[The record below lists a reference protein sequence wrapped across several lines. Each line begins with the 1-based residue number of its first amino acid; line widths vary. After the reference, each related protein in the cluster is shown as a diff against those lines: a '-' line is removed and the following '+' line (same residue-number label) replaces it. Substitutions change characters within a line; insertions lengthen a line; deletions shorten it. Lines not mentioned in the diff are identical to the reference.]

1 MYNKKNKVGLS
12 ENSLE
17 QLMQETYN
25 DILEEKN
32 KALSA
37 YKRYQRDIED
47 NSDIAMVGKIA
58 NDLLKIV
65 DSAIDKKIRLIKIQA
80 DILYRNHK
88 LKGSSDESE
97 NIVITEEDKK
107 WAEELL
113 KKQSDDFNTKEYE

>member
-47 NSDIAMVGKIA
+47 NSDIAMIGKVS
-58 NDLLKIV
+58 NELLKIV